1 MGLAEFGF
9 GLGVPWPGKDFALLV
24 FVALFLFV
32 SLSAVRLAR
41 RSRAREV
48 T

>member
-9 GLGVPWPGKDFALLV
+9 GLGVPWPGEDFALLGFAV
-24 FVALFLFV
+24 LFLLV
-32 SLSAVRLAR
+32 SLGAVRLAR